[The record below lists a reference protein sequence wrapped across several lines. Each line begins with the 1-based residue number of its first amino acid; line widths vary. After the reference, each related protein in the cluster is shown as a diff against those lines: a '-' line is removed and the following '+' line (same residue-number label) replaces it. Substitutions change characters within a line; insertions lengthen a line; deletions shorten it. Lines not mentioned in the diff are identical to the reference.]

1 MKDMGWHFQVL
12 GCIIGSVAIFLPSA
26 LMVLFFFPIWHNL
39 KKYVVVYRAI
49 EGINAVV
56 VGIMFAGGFYMMRD
70 ISLVGFETVNIVN
83 ISIIIATTLLLL
95 LTRIPAPLIVVT
107 TILFGWLL

>member
-1 MKDMGWHFQVL
+1 MAMKDMGWHFQVL

-56 VGIMFAGGFYMMRD
+56 VGIMFAASFYMMKD
-70 ISLVGFETVNIVN
+70 VSLIGLNTVNLLNLV
-83 ISIIIATTLLLL
+83 IIIATALLLL
-95 LTRIPAPLIVVT
+95 FTRLPAP
-107 TILFGWLL
+107 